1 MVIFDVDLL
10 PALAAGPVR
19 RFRINHLYQLS
30 QHTRGD
36 FLDVHVFFC
45 RLQLELLFHYED
57 DMLTVSEN
65 IPPDQPDVPLHL
77 CRGFKSR
84 LAHQKGR
91 LKKILGVKAQCFQ
104 GFRGP

>member
-65 IPPDQPDVPLHL
+65 IPLINRMCL
-77 CRGFKSR
+77 CTFAVGSSPASR
-84 LAHQKGR
+84 TKQ
-91 LKKILGVKAQCFQ
+91 
-104 GFRGP
+104 

>member
-36 FLDVHVFFC
+36 FLDVHAFFC

-84 LAHQKGR
+84 LAHHGECSYS
-91 LKKILGVKAQCFQ
+91 I
-104 GFRGP
+104 